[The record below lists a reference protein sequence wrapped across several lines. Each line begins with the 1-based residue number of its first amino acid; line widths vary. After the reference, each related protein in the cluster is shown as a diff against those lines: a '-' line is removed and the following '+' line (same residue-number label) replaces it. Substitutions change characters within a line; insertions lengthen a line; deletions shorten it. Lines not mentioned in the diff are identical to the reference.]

1 MFMADI
7 ETMIW
12 LFFSAPLFLVL
23 LLAAG

>member
-1 MFMADI
+1 MADI